1 MRHGIRVTFGRVVRS
16 EWTKL
21 RSLRST
27 WFTLGAVAL
36 LAVGVAGVI
45 GYGMSRSVHGG
56 SPAPTQAEAIGAAFL
71 PIDLLTLVV
80 GVFGVM
86 QMTGEYGSGKIR
98 ASLTAVPGRLPV
110 LAAKAVVL
118 AALTAAVMLPGAAG
132 AFLVCQAFL
141 GTHGAG
147 LGDPDVPR
155 AILGAAGSAVAVG
168 LLGLGLGAVIRNTAA
183 AITTL
188 VTALLVVP
196 ALLPAALTDKMEDAI
211 MPYVP
216 LVAGQAMYAVGPD
229 SAPFDTLSP
238 AASGLVM
245 VGWAVALLAGGAAVL
260 HRRDA

>member
-1 MRHGIRVTFGRVVRS
+1 VSIRITFGRVVRS

-21 RSLRST
+21 SSLRST
-27 WFTLGAVAL
+27 WLTLGAVAL
-36 LAVGVAGVI
+36 LAVGVAGAI
-45 GYGMSRSVHGG
+45 GYGISRSVRGG
-56 SPAPTQAEAIGAAFL
+56 SPAPALPEAIGAAFL

-80 GVFGVM
+80 GVFGVL
-86 QMTGEYGSGKIR
+86 QMTGEYGSGTVR

-110 LAAKAVVL
+110 LLAKAVVL
-118 AALTAAVMLPGAAG
+118 AALTAAVMLPVALG

-141 GTHGAG
+141 GAHGAG

-155 AILGAAGSAVAVG
+155 AILGAVASPVAVG
-168 LLGLGLGAVIRNTAA
+168 LLGLGLGALLRNTAG

-188 VTALLVVP
+188 VAALLVVP
-196 ALLPAALTDKMEDAI
+196 VLLPAALTDTLEDAI

-216 LVAGQAMYAVGPD
+216 LVAGQAMYAVGPN

-245 VGWAVALLAGGAAVL
+245 VGWVMALLAGGAAVL
-260 HRRDA
+260 NRRDA